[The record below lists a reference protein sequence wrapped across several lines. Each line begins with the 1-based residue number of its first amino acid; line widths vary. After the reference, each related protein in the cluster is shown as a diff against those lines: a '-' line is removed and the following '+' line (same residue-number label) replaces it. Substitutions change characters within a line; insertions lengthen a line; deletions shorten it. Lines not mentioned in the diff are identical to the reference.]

1 MKAIN
6 KLFYLK
12 VFSFVIALSLFS
24 CDDEEFI
31 QINENAST
39 TLSLSAESV
48 VMSEE
53 NAAEEILTVTWTE
66 PNFGFQ
72 SATDYSLEVDLVGN
86 DFSSAKVVAVGRDT
100 SKVFT
105 SEELN
110 SLFLNLGATPME
122 VNQVEMR
129 LLVSLSDAQE
139 TYTQAVSLEAT
150 PFSSILD
157 LSTNLGIVGSAT
169 PGGWSSTN
177 ETPIQDIPF
186 YSTSENNVVV
196 AYATL
201 RDGEIKFRENND
213 WTVNYGDDG
222 NDGSLEP
229 NGANISVSAGNYKIT
244 VNTETLEWSIE
255 EYSWGIVGGATAYG
269 WDAPDVKFEYNPYQ
283 DNWKAAATF
292 TDGEIKFRQN
302 EEWDFD
308 YGDSGADG
316 TLDQGGDNIAVEA
329 GHYIV
334 TLDLNTQ
341 TYELE
346 PTDLWG
352 LVGDAT
358 TFGWD
363 APDPDKF
370 LPDFG
375 INEGMFYLKGVEIGT
390 GELKVR
396 QNETWDNNYGDDGND
411 GTLESGGANIPATP
425 GIYNLEMNFT
435 VDPPT
440 INFYPWQ

>member
-6 KLFYLK
+6 KLSYLK
-12 VFSFVIALSLFS
+12 LFSFVIALSLFS
-24 CDDEEFI
+24 CDDEELV

-39 TLSLSAESV
+39 SLTLSTESV

-53 NAAEEILTVTWTE
+53 NAGEDILSLTWTE

-86 DFSSAKVVAVGRDT
+86 DFSNAKVVAVGRDT

-110 SLFLNLGATPME
+110 SILLNLGATPME
-122 VNQVEMR
+122 INQVEMR
-129 LLVSLSDAQE
+129 LLVSLSDAQRS
-139 TYTQAVSLEAT
+139 YTESVNIDAT

-169 PGGWSSTN
+169 PGGWGS
-177 ETPIQDIPF
+177 EDILDVPF

-201 RDGEIKFRENND
+201 RDGEMKFRENND
-213 WTVNYGDDG
+213 WAVNYGDDG
-222 NDGSLEP
+222 NDGTLEQD
-229 NGANISVSAGNYKIT
+229 GANIPVTAGTYKVT
-244 VNTETLEWSIE
+244 VNTETLEWSLQ
-255 EYSWGIVGGATAYG
+255 EYSWGIVGGATVYG
-269 WDAPDVKFEYNPYQ
+269 WDTPDVKFEYNPYQ

-302 EEWDFD
+302 EEWNVE
-308 YGDSGADG
+308 YGDTGSDG
-316 TLDQGGDNIAVEA
+316 TLEQGGDNIAVEA
-329 GHYIV
+329 GHYII
-334 TLDLNTQ
+334 TLDLNNL

-346 PTDLWG
+346 QTDLWG

-375 INEGMFYLKGVEIGT
+375 INEGMFYLNGVELSA

-396 QNETWDNNYGDDGND
+396 QNEEWGVNYGDDGND
-411 GTLESGGANIPATP
+411 GTLELNGANIPSTP
-425 GIYNLEMNFT
+425 GIYNVEMNFA
-435 VDPPT
+435 VNPPT
-440 INFYPWQ
+440 IDFYAWQ

>member
-6 KLFYLK
+6 KLSYLK
-12 VFSFVIALSLFS
+12 LFSFVIALSLFS
-24 CDDEEFI
+24 CDDEELV

-39 TLSLSAESV
+39 SLTLSTESV

-53 NAAEEILTVTWTE
+53 NAGEDILSLTWTE

-86 DFSSAKVVAVGRDT
+86 DFSNAKVVAVGRDT

-110 SLFLNLGATPME
+110 SILLNLGATPME
-122 VNQVEMR
+122 INQVEMR
-129 LLVSLSDAQE
+129 LLVSLSDAQRS
-139 TYTQAVSLEAT
+139 YTESVNIDAT

-169 PGGWSSTN
+169 PGGWGS
-177 ETPIQDIPF
+177 EDILDVPF

-201 RDGEIKFRENND
+201 RDGEMKFRENND
-213 WTVNYGDDG
+213 WAVNYGDDG
-222 NDGSLEP
+222 NDGTLEQD
-229 NGANISVSAGNYKIT
+229 GANIPVTAGTYKVT
-244 VNTETLEWSIE
+244 VNTETLEWSLQ
-255 EYSWGIVGGATAYG
+255 EYSWGIVGGATVYG
-269 WDAPDVKFEYNPYQ
+269 WDTPDVKFEYNPYQ

-302 EEWDFD
+302 EEWNVE
-308 YGDSGADG
+308 YGDTGSDG
-316 TLDQGGDNIAVEA
+316 TLEQGGDNIAVEA
-329 GHYIV
+329 GHYII
-334 TLDLNTQ
+334 TLDLNNL

-346 PTDLWG
+346 QTGLWG

-375 INEGMFYLKGVEIGT
+375 INEGMFYLNGVELSA

-396 QNETWDNNYGDDGND
+396 QNEEWGVNYGDDGND
-411 GTLESGGANIPATP
+411 GTLELNGANIPSTP
-425 GIYNLEMNFT
+425 GIYNVEMNFA
-435 VDPPT
+435 VNPPT
-440 INFYPWQ
+440 IDFYAWQ

>member
-6 KLFYLK
+6 KLSFLK
-12 VFSFVIALSLFS
+12 LFSFVIALSFLS
-24 CDDEEFI
+24 CDDEEFV

-39 TLSLSAESV
+39 SLALSTESV
-48 VMSEE
+48 VMSED
-53 NAAEEILTVTWTE
+53 NASEDILTLSWTE
-66 PNFGFQ
+66 PNYGFQ
-72 SATDYSLEVDLVGN
+72 SAPDYSLEVDLMGN
-86 DFSSAKVVAVGRDT
+86 DFSNARVVAVGGNT

-110 SLFLNLGATPME
+110 SILLNLGATPLQ
-122 VNQVEMR
+122 VNEVEMR
-129 LLVSLSDAQE
+129 LLVSLSDAQKS
-139 TYTQAVSLEAT
+139 YTQPIVVDAT

-169 PGGWSSTN
+169 PGGWGSTS

-201 RDGEIKFRENND
+201 REGEMKFRENND
-213 WTVNYGDDG
+213 WAVNYGDDG
-222 NDGSLEP
+222 NDGTLEL
-229 NGANISVSAGNYKIT
+229 NGANIPVTAGTYKIT
-244 VNTETLEWSIE
+244 VNRETLEWSVE
-255 EYSWGIVGGATAYG
+255 EYSWGIVGGATVFG
-269 WDAPDVKFEYNPYQ
+269 WEAPDVKFEYNPYQ

-292 TDGEIKFRQN
+292 TEGEIKFRQN
-302 EEWDFD
+302 EEWTTE
-308 YGDSGADG
+308 YGDTGLDG
-316 TLDQGGDNIAVEA
+316 TLESGGNNIPVEA

-334 TLDLNTQ
+334 TLDLNNL

-346 PTDLWG
+346 QTDLWG

-375 INEGMFYLKGVEIGT
+375 INEGMFYLKGVELSA
-390 GELKVR
+390 GELKIR
-396 QNETWDNNYGDDGND
+396 QNEDWSVNYGDDGND
-411 GTLESGGANIPATP
+411 GTLELGGANIPITP
-425 GIYNLEMNFT
+425 GIYNVEMNFT
-435 VDPPT
+435 VNPPT
-440 INFYPWQ
+440 IDFYPWQ

>member
-6 KLFYLK
+6 QLTFLKLF
-12 VFSFVIALSLFS
+12 SIIIALGLWS
-24 CDDEEFI
+24 CDDQELT
-31 QINENAST
+31 QINENANT
-39 TLSLSAESV
+39 ALSLSIDAV
-48 VMSEE
+48 VMTED
-53 NAAEEILTVTWTE
+53 NTNEEILTATWTK
-66 PNFGFQ
+66 PDFGFQ
-72 SATDYSLEVDLVGN
+72 SVPEYTIEVDIMGN
-86 DFSSAKVVAVGRDT
+86 DFNSPRLVNVGRNT

-110 SLFLNLGATPME
+110 SILLNLGATPME
-122 VNQVEMR
+122 VNQIEMR

-139 TYTQAVSLEAT
+139 SYTQPVGLEAT

-157 LSTNLGIVGSAT
+157 LSTNLGIVGNAT

-201 RDGEIKFRENND
+201 RDGEMKFRENND
-213 WTVNYGDDG
+213 WAVNYGDDG

-229 NGANISVSAGNYKIT
+229 NGANIPVSAGNYKIT

-255 EYSWGIVGGATAYG
+255 EYSWGIVGGATVYG
-269 WDAPDVKFEYNPYQ
+269 WDTPDIKFEYNPFQ
-283 DNWKAAATF
+283 DNWKAAATL

-302 EEWDFD
+302 EEWSFD
-308 YGDSGADG
+308 YGDTGADG

-329 GHYIV
+329 GHYII
-334 TLDLNTQ
+334 TLDLNNQ

-352 LVGDAT
+352 LVGSGT

-375 INEGMFYLKGVEIGT
+375 INEGMYYLNGVEIGA
-390 GELKVR
+390 GEVKVR
-396 QNETWDNNYGDDGND
+396 QNEDWGVNYGDDGND
-411 GTLESGGANIPATP
+411 GTLELGGANIPATP
-425 GIYNLEMNFT
+425 GIYNVEMNFT
-435 VDPPT
+435 VNPPT

>member
-122 VNQVEMR
+122 INQVEMR

-169 PGGWSSTN
+169 PGGWGSD
-177 ETPIQDIPF
+177 DIKDVPF
-186 YSTSENNVVV
+186 YSTSENNVIV
-196 AYATL
+196 AIL
-201 RDGEIKFRENND
+201 
-213 WTVNYGDDG
+213 
-222 NDGSLEP
+222 
-229 NGANISVSAGNYKIT
+229 
-244 VNTETLEWSIE
+244 
-255 EYSWGIVGGATAYG
+255 
-269 WDAPDVKFEYNPYQ
+269 
-283 DNWKAAATF
+283 
-292 TDGEIKFRQN
+292 
-302 EEWDFD
+302 
-308 YGDSGADG
+308 
-316 TLDQGGDNIAVEA
+316 
-329 GHYIV
+329 
-334 TLDLNTQ
+334 
-341 TYELE
+341 
-346 PTDLWG
+346 
-352 LVGDAT
+352 
-358 TFGWD
+358 
-363 APDPDKF
+363 
-370 LPDFG
+370 
-375 INEGMFYLKGVEIGT
+375 
-390 GELKVR
+390 GEL
-396 QNETWDNNYGDDGND
+396 
-411 GTLESGGANIPATP
+411 
-425 GIYNLEMNFT
+425 
-435 VDPPT
+435 
-440 INFYPWQ
+440 